1 MRTLTQKGQEH
12 VRQLAQKYQ
21 ISESAVLA
29 MLQAVNN
36 GGGSMAQFNIPE
48 LGGGGQWMRGGMT
61 MVGDMFNSGLQY
73 KVSNLCGDLSMILSS
88 EQIFEPLPAP
98 TYSNGSISQNQNG
111 SMSSGSWWPSEF
123 GSPSSSGGQ
132 NNMRY
137 AYFPS
142 AKRLVVETNGHQ
154 TVYDTLHHNVSGVS
168 QQQNGNGYNLQ
179 FSSQQGYVD
188 LTTLPIIRPD
198 HQMSQEVHEPK
209 QENKAVNQSFSE
221 PDSAQSGHLSPS
233 SSNHPSQSTSPPQED
248 DIINTL
254 EKLAGLVKKN
264 IISDEEFQTKK
275 KELLSRL

>member
-1 MRTLTQKGQEH
+1 MLTQRGQEH
-12 VRQLAQKYQ
+12 VSQLAQKYQ
-21 ISESAVLA
+21 ISESAVTA
-29 MLQAVNN
+29 MLIAVNN
-36 GGGSMAQFNIPE
+36 GGGTMAQFNIQE

-73 KVSNLCGDLSMILSS
+73 KVNNLCSDLSMILGS
-88 EQIFEPLPAP
+88 EQIFEPIPSP
-98 TYSNGSISQNQNG
+98 TYSNGSMSQNQNG

-142 AKRLVVETNGHQ
+142 TKRLVVETDGHQ

-168 QQQNGNGYNLQ
+168 QQQSGNGYNLQ
-179 FSSQQGYVD
+179 FSSQMGYVD
-188 LTTLPIIRPD
+188 ITTLPIIRPD
-198 HQMSQEVHEPK
+198 HQMNQQSDSPK
-209 QENKAVNQSFSE
+209 QESVDNTNHNFTNQSTPQNGNGNS
-221 PDSAQSGHLSPS
+221 Q
-233 SSNHPSQSTSPPQED
+233 SSNIPTPHVTSPQED

-264 IISDEEFQTKK
+264 IISEEEFSTKK